1 MPTLHIE
8 HEVGD
13 YDSWKRV
20 AFDVDPIGRAKSGV
34 RRHRISRSVDDPNFV
49 IIELELETKSEAEV
63 MLAALQNLW
72 RNPLARIGAPTARIV
87 EIVDTKE
94 Y

>member
-8 HEVGD
+8 HRVGD
-13 YDSWKRV
+13 YDTWKRT
-20 AFDVDPIGRAKSGV
+20 AFDADPVGRASSGV

-49 IIELELETKSEAEV
+49 IIELEFETKPEAEV
-63 MLAALQNLW
+63 MHAALRKIW
-72 RNPLARIGAPTARIV
+72 GNPLAPIGAPTARIL